1 LTFRVRAALI
11 LGSGLGAAAGQIK
24 IEKEIPAVDL
34 FGTGGGGVA
43 GHAGRVV
50 VGTLEGIGL
59 IAFLGRVHL
68 YEGRPAADLM
78 LPVLLSHLLHARV
91 LLLTNAA
98 GGLQPEMRPGDL
110 MVISDQINLTGR
122 VVSTPAYAAGVS
134 GAPSS
139 GLSRAGG
146 SGGRNTATTVTPMAE
161 AWGRARGF
169 NLTRRDLYDP
179 LLADAL
185 VRSAFTAGVKAHRGV
200 YAGGLGPS
208 YETAAE
214 IGMLR
219 RFGADAVGMSTV
231 LEALAGWQLGM
242 AVGGIS
248 VITNLATGMSAS
260 KLSHEEVTAG
270 ADIAS
275 KNVRALLGVLFSGG
289 EIERVESGLER
300 SD

>member
-11 LGSGLGAAAGQIK
+11 LGSGLGAVAEQIK
-24 IEKEIPAVDL
+24 VEKEIPAVDL
-34 FGTGGGGVA
+34 FGSGGGGVA

-68 YEGRPAADLM
+68 YEGRPAEDLM
-78 LPVLLSHLLHARV
+78 LPVLLSHLLSARV

-122 VVSTPAYAAGVS
+122 FVSPPMEAAGVTDWR
-134 GAPSS
+134 SS
-139 GLSRAGG
+139 LISRAGG
-146 SGGRNTATTVTPMAE
+146 SGGHSATTKVTPMAE
-161 AWGRARGF
+161 GWERARGG
-169 NLTRRDLYDP
+169 NRTRRDVYDP

-185 VRSAFTAGVKAHRGV
+185 VRSAVTAGVTAHRGV

-219 RFGADAVGMSTV
+219 RIGADAVGMSTV

-248 VITNLATGMSAS
+248 VITNLATGMSPS
-260 KLSHEEVTAG
+260 KLSHEEVTTG
-270 ADIAS
+270 ADMAS

-289 EIERVESGLER
+289 EIERVEFRLE
-300 SD
+300 